1 MKKQPIKGVKKVKN
15 EVKKVKK
22 LPLNKRQDGNKKQKY
37 GTSKLEQYFAKE
49 YLDKLGLK
57 YIYEYEAKKI
67 QRFYD
72 FAIVQYPEV
81 NYLTEEKHG
90 IKSIKQ
96 DGQITPI
103 SFCIE
108 VDGNYWHSN
117 PNFVDVSKLT
127 PTQKHNK
134 YVDFLKDKWCENNG
148 IPLVRIWEEDIRKNP
163 KKVFEQLEIYI
174 HDAEKKQKIKELKK
188 KPH

>member
-1 MKKQPIKGVKKVKN
+1 VKKQPIKGVKKVKN

-148 IPLVRIWEEDIRKNP
+148 IPLVRIWEEDIRK
-163 KKVFEQLEIYI
+163 KS
-174 HDAEKKQKIKELKK
+174 
-188 KPH
+188 